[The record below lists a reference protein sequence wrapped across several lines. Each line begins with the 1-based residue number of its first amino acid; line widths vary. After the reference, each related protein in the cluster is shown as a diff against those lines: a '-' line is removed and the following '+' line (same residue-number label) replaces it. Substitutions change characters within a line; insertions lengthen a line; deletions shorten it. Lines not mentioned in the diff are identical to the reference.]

1 MHRRRTLVAAFIFLI
16 LLLSSTQGAYSFSFS
31 SSCQVRQ
38 GIGQAYASVL
48 DAEQKGGNVLKRL
61 KQLGDRVYGVLT
73 RGAKLAWSFSQAA
86 VSWDNESAKEW
97 RNDRSYIL
105 YLGSCLLGCKAWRPA
120 IWSGGRA

>member
-1 MHRRRTLVAAFIFLI
+1 
-16 LLLSSTQGAYSFSFS
+16 
-31 SSCQVRQ
+31 VRQ

-73 RGAKLAWSFSQAA
+73 RGAKLAWSFSNAA
-86 VSWDNESAKEW
+86 VSWGNESAKDR

-105 YLGSCLLGCKAWRPA
+105 YLDSCLLGCKAWRPA
-120 IWSGGRA
+120 IWSGRRALELVRR